1 MTDRKTTVHRS
12 KHLRVDKFVS
22 FFPVL
27 VFIFELYVITLPLLL
42 QFAKRNEKVTLPLYV
57 LNFTSSPPLFV
68 VVIFSFA
75 PHSNFPTPL
84 PANYFTLPIKCYEIT
99 AMKRFLLE
107 PKKTNFR
114 SLKFHSIR

>member
-12 KHLRVDKFVS
+12 EHLRIDKFVS
-22 FFPVL
+22 FFPML
-27 VFIFELYVITLPLLL
+27 VFIFELYVITLPLLF
-42 QFAKRNEKVTLPLYV
+42 QFAKRNEQVMLPPYV
-57 LNFTSSPPLFV
+57 LSFTSNPPCL

-75 PHSNFPTPL
+75 PHSNLPTP
-84 PANYFTLPIKCYEIT
+84 PPGNYFTVPIKFYEIT
-99 AMKRFLLE
+99 AMKRFFLE